1 MASVIYTIAENTG
14 IIIGGNVLAML
25 LSMASNIVLVRYLGA
40 GDFGT
45 YSFVFAFLGF
55 FGIVMDM
62 GTSRIL
68 LREISADES
77 RAGIFVGNAIIM
89 RLVLSLVAVILAC
102 GIISFLQYPVNTKT
116 LVYIA
121 SLGFFLSF
129 GGVYPLIFQGKL
141 KMVYPT
147 LVLIIAG
154 VIRLLVLVY
163 LVFIHAGLFWFVC
176 ATPLMEIP
184 GIVLIMF
191 VSRRIVRPKFKF
203 DVKIWK
209 YLLRE
214 SWPIALTA
222 TFIMIYTR
230 IDQLMLYQM
239 KGDAALGSYSAVV
252 KITEMFTIIPGAF
265 MASVFPLFSRYFVSS
280 GRMLEKAY
288 TLSFKYMSAII
299 LPLVVGMCFF
309 AEPVVRLVY
318 GQQYVSAASTLQIL
332 MWSEIF
338 VFVGIVH
345 LNLLISVGLQ
355 KMDFLFTS
363 TGAVVN
369 IVLNLIL
376 IPRYGIAGAALATVI
391 SYVVGLPMSCSFRK
405 TRPFGF
411 AILRSLGKPLVAA
424 IAMGLCMYNVSLL
437 RFPAFF
443 VGLSGVLMYCF
454 CIIIMRGLD
463 KEDVGYFRHVLLMRR
478 SA

>member
-14 IIIGGNVLAML
+14 IIIAGNVFATL
-25 LSMASNIVLVRYLGA
+25 LSMASNIVLVRHLGA
-40 GDFGT
+40 ADFGT

-55 FGIVMDM
+55 FGIVMDL

-77 RAGIFVGNAIIM
+77 RADIFIGNALMM
-89 RLVLSLVAVILAC
+89 RLVLSTVAVFLAC
-102 GIISFLQYPVNTKT
+102 GIIRFFNYPLQTKT
-116 LVYIA
+116 FVYVA
-121 SLGFFLSF
+121 SLGFLLSF
-129 GGVYPLIFQGKL
+129 GSIYPLIFQGKL

-147 LVLIIAG
+147 LMTIVAG
-154 VIRLLVLVY
+154 VVRLSVLAY
-163 LVFIHAGLFWFVC
+163 LAFIHARLFWFVL
-176 ATPLMEIP
+176 ATPLMEVP
-184 GIVLIMF
+184 GIAFIMF
-191 VSRRIVRPKFKF
+191 FSRTLIRPRFRF
-203 DVKIWK
+203 EAKIWK

-239 KGDAALGSYSAVV
+239 KGDSALGGYSAMV

-265 MASVFPLFSRYFVSS
+265 MATVFPLFSRYFIRP
-280 GRMLEKAY
+280 GHMLQKAY

-299 LPLVVGMCFF
+299 LLIVVGMSFF

-318 GQQYVSAASTLQIL
+318 GSHYVPAASTLQIL

-355 KMDFLFTS
+355 KIDFLFTS
-363 TGAVVN
+363 TGAILNVA
-369 IVLNLIL
+369 LNLYR
-376 IPRYGIAGAALATVI
+376 IPRYGIQGAALATVI
-391 SYVVGLPMSCSFRK
+391 SYGVGLPMSCSFPQ
-405 TRPFGF
+405 TRAYGKNNGSGF
-411 AILRSLGKPLVAA
+411 LAA
-424 IAMGLCMYNVSLL
+424 
-437 RFPAFF
+437 
-443 VGLSGVLMYCF
+443 
-454 CIIIMRGLD
+454 
-463 KEDVGYFRHVLLMRR
+463 
-478 SA
+478 